1 MITFKNL
8 GIPVYKKRDVNNIGG
23 IILHNP
29 GRGLWSRWKKEN
41 QWATFR
47 PELAKELFKRDP
59 NELPDYTGCEK
70 WTFKDWKKRQ
80 YNEPY
85 PFDTAIRVYASLMK
99 EGPHFLI
106 CGVTGRVAQGCPL
119 DLAAWHVGS
128 GYQMRYK
135 ASSWLQEAPWWGA
148 RYPHSP
154 SPKEAFPWAYT
165 QGTVNASTIGIEVCP
180 GRAGWD
186 KPFSEEFHVA
196 YVTLKTQLESDFHT
210 LDDEGFPHTTHS
222 AVSPLARTLKN
233 KPTDLPETQY
243 DYEKGVLR

>member
-29 GRGLWSRWKKEN
+29 GRGLHNRWKKEN
-41 QWATFR
+41 QWVFL
-47 PELAKELFKRDP
+47 PEEEQLELGHTQD
-59 NELPDYTGCEK
+59 LPDYTGCEK
-70 WTFKDWKKRQ
+70 WKWKDWKKRQ

-85 PFDTAIRVYASLMK
+85 PFDTALRVYASLMK

-135 ASSWLQEAPWWGA
+135 ASSWLSEAPWWHA
-148 RYPHSP
+148 RYPHST

-165 QGTVNASTIGIEVCP
+165 QGTVNASTVGVEVCP
-180 GRAGWD
+180 GREGWD
-186 KPFSEEFHVA
+186 RKFSDEVHVA
-196 YVTLKTQLESDFHT
+196 LANLRTDLAGAKFMPY
-210 LDDEGFPHTTHS
+210 TTHS

-233 KPTDLPETQY
+233 KPTDLPESQY